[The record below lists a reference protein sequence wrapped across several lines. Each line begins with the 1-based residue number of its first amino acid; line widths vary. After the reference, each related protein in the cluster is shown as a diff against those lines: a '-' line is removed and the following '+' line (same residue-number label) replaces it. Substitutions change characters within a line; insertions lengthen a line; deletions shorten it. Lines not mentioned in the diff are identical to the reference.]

1 MNVRA
6 ELEYQEK
13 TLESM
18 EFHIWHNHNGCAL
31 ERQNPRIMCPEDFV
45 LLWSSALLAALTSLF
60 I

>member
-31 ERQNPRIMCPEDFV
+31 ERQSPEGCVLWTSCCYGV
-45 LLWSSALLAALTSLF
+45 LLCFLLSCPS
-60 I
+60 

>member
-31 ERQNPRIMCPEDFV
+31 ERQNTRTTCPEDSNAAVEFCSVV
-45 LLWSSALLAALTSLF
+45 L